1 MIKILQ
7 VRNIDSFVESRRQK
21 TSEKDRKTVQ
31 SILNDVRKNGDSAVK
46 KYERK
51 FNGKSTSQL
60 RVSAK
65 EIKEALSKI
74 SLEESPAL
82 YDMKREILDYSSEL
96 MQDLRIRVKKHDK
109 YKEGFLI
116 VCRWIDRNSKYEKG
130 ISFIDGEQVQVPQ
143 RLEKRLRA
151 KGLIFGGRG
160 SRIELSD
167 LKRSFVPIPSVGC
180 YIPGGQARYPSS
192 VVMSV
197 VPAAVAGVKRIVVV
211 SPPGRNG
218 KIDPLTIAAAKRCG
232 ATEIYKVG
240 GAQAIGAL
248 AYGTKTI
255 PKVDKIIGP
264 GGKFV
269 SVAKSLVSDQTAIDM
284 VAGPTELGIIAD
296 ASSDPELVALD
307 LISQAEHSKDTMCF
321 VITQSKTM
329 ANQIQKS
336 IEKLIPGTERSSIIK
351 ESISKNGFIAVCKN
365 ENEMVELAN
374 KIAPEHLEL
383 MVKNAKS
390 LSQKITGAGLLLI
403 GKNTPSAASDYL
415 LGTNHILPT
424 NGFGRTRGGLSVLDF
439 LKLQTVVESEKS
451 ALRKISKSL
460 KALTDA
466 EGFPNHFRAVER
478 RLD

>member
-46 KYERK
+46 KYELK
-51 FNGKSTSQL
+51 FNGRKTSQM

-65 EIKEALSKI
+65 EIKEAQSKI
-74 SLEESPAL
+74 SRGKWDALTSVSSILHFEEAL
-82 YDMKREILDYSSEL
+82 FL
-96 MQDLRIRVKKHDK
+96 Q
-109 YKEGFLI
+109 GFSNPKN
-116 VCRWIDRNSKYEKG
+116 WKG
-130 ISFIDGEQVQVPQ
+130 KSAKISFM
-143 RLEKRLRA
+143 
-151 KGLIFGGRG
+151 
-160 SRIELSD
+160 
-167 LKRSFVPIPSVGC
+167 PISSVGC
-180 YIPGGQARYPSS
+180 YVPGGQARYPSS

-197 VPAAVAGVKRIVVV
+197 KPAKIAGVKRIVVV
-211 SPPGRNG
+211 SPPGRDG

-248 AYGTKTI
+248 AYGTKSI
-255 PKVDKIIGP
+255 PKVDKIVGP

-269 SVAKSLVSDQTAIDM
+269 SIAKSLVSDQTAIDM

-307 LISQAEHSKDTMCF
+307 LISQAEHSRDTMCF
-321 VITQSKTM
+321 VITQSKTL
-329 ANQIQKS
+329 AKQIQKS

-365 ENEMVELAN
+365 ENEMIGLAN
-374 KIAPEHLEL
+374 EIAPEHMEL

-390 LSQKITGAGLLLI
+390 LSKKITGAGLVLI

-424 NGFGRTRGGLSVLDF
+424 SGFGRTRGGLSVLDF
-439 LKLQTVVESEKS
+439 LKLQTVIESKKS
-451 ALRKISKSL
+451 GLRKISKPL
-460 KALTDA
+460 KVLTDA
-466 EGFPNHFRAVER
+466 EDLPNHYKAVKR

>member
-1 MIKILQ
+1 LIKILQ

-51 FNGKSTSQL
+51 FNGRKTSQL

-65 EIKEALSKI
+65 EIKEARSKI
-74 SLEESPAL
+74 SRKEVTAL
-82 YDMKREILDYSSEL
+82 CDMSARLLPRRKTLADPV
-96 MQDLRIRVKKHDK
+96 Q
-109 YKEGFLI
+109 
-116 VCRWIDRNSKYEKG
+116 WID
-130 ISFIDGEQVQVPQ
+130 
-143 RLEKRLRA
+143 A
-151 KGLIFGGRG
+151 G
-160 SRIELSD
+160 SVFR
-167 LKRSFVPIPSVGC
+167 KFVPIPSVGC

-197 VPAAVAGVKRIVVV
+197 VPARKSGVKRIVVV
-211 SPPGRNG
+211 SPPGRDG
-218 KIDPLTIAAAKRCG
+218 KIDPLTIVAAKMCG

-248 AYGTKTI
+248 AYGTKSI
-255 PKVDKIIGP
+255 PKVDKIVGP

-269 SVAKSLVSDQTAIDM
+269 SIAKLLVSDQTAIDM

-296 ASSDPELVALD
+296 ASSNPELIALD

-321 VITQSKTM
+321 VITQSKIM
-329 ANQIQKS
+329 AKQIQKS

-365 ENEMVELAN
+365 QNEVIELAN
-374 KIAPEHLEL
+374 KIAPEHMEL
-383 MVKNAKS
+383 MVKNARSFSK
-390 LSQKITGAGLLLI
+390 KITGAGLLLI

-424 NGFGRTRGGLSVLDF
+424 NGFGRTRGGLSILDF
-439 LKLQTVVESEKS
+439 SKLQTIVESKKS
-451 ALRKISKSL
+451 RLKEISDSL

-466 EGFPNHFRAVER
+466 EDLPNHYKAVKR

>member
-1 MIKILQ
+1 LIKILQ

-31 SILNDVRKNGDSAVK
+31 AILNNVRKNGDSAVK

-51 FNGKSTSQL
+51 FNGRKTSQL

-65 EIKEALSKI
+65 EIKEARSKI
-74 SLEESPAL
+74 SREEVTALQTMSARLSNSSP
-82 YDMKREILDYSSEL
+82 KI
-96 MQDLRIRVKKHDK
+96 QI
-109 YKEGFLI
+109 
-116 VCRWIDRNSKYEKG
+116 
-130 ISFIDGEQVQVPQ
+130 
-143 RLEKRLRA
+143 
-151 KGLIFGGRG
+151 RG
-160 SRIELSD
+160 SR
-167 LKRSFVPIPSVGC
+167 KFVAIPSVGC

-197 VPAAVAGVKRIVVV
+197 IPAKIAGVKRIVIV
-211 SPPGRNG
+211 SPPDRDG
-218 KIDPLTIAAAKRCG
+218 KIDPLTIVAAKKCG
-232 ATEIYKVG
+232 ATEIYKIG

-248 AYGTKTI
+248 AYGTKSI
-255 PKVDKIIGP
+255 PKVDKIVGP

-269 SVAKSLVSDQTAIDM
+269 SIAKSLVSDQTAIDM

-296 ASSDPELVALD
+296 ASSDPELIALD
-307 LISQAEHSKDTMCF
+307 LISQAEHSRDTMCF

-329 ANQIQKS
+329 AKQIQKS

-365 ENEMVELAN
+365 ENEMIGLAN
-374 KIAPEHLEL
+374 EIAPEHMEL
-383 MVKNAKS
+383 MVKNAKT
-390 LSQKITGAGLLLI
+390 LSKKITGAGLLLI
-403 GKNTPSAASDYL
+403 GKNTPSSASDYL

-439 LKLQTVVESEKS
+439 LKLQTVIESKKS
-451 ALRKISKSL
+451 GLRKISKSL
-460 KALTDA
+460 KVLTDA
-466 EGFPNHFRAVER
+466 EGLPNHYKAVKR

>member
-1 MIKILQ
+1 LIKILQ

-31 SILNDVRKNGDSAVK
+31 SILNDVRKNGDVAVK

-51 FNGKSTSQL
+51 FNGRKTSQL

-65 EIKEALSKI
+65 EIKEARSKI
-74 SLEESPAL
+74 SRKEVTALQTMSARLSNSSP
-82 YDMKREILDYSSEL
+82 KI
-96 MQDLRIRVKKHDK
+96 QI
-109 YKEGFLI
+109 
-116 VCRWIDRNSKYEKG
+116 
-130 ISFIDGEQVQVPQ
+130 
-143 RLEKRLRA
+143 
-151 KGLIFGGRG
+151 RG
-160 SRIELSD
+160 SR
-167 LKRSFVPIPSVGC
+167 KFVAIPSVGC

-197 VPAAVAGVKRIVVV
+197 IPAKIAGVKRIVIV
-211 SPPGRNG
+211 SPPDRDG
-218 KIDPLTIAAAKRCG
+218 KIDPLTIVAAKKCG
-232 ATEIYKVG
+232 ATEIYKAG

-248 AYGTKTI
+248 AYGTKSI
-255 PKVDKIIGP
+255 LKVDKIVGP

-269 SVAKSLVSDQTAIDM
+269 SIAKSLVSDQTAIDM

-296 ASSDPELVALD
+296 ASSDPELIALD

-329 ANQIQKS
+329 AKQIQKS

-365 ENEMVELAN
+365 ENEMIGLAN
-374 KIAPEHLEL
+374 EIAPEHMEL
-383 MVKNAKS
+383 MVKNAKT
-390 LSQKITGAGLLLI
+390 LSKKITGAGLLLI
-403 GKNTPSAASDYL
+403 GKNTPSSASDYL

-439 LKLQTVVESEKS
+439 LKLQTVIESKKS
-451 ALRKISKSL
+451 GLRKISKSL
-460 KALTDA
+460 KVLTDA
-466 EGFPNHFRAVER
+466 EDLPNHYKAVKR

>member
-21 TSEKDRKTVQ
+21 TSEKDRKAVQ

-51 FNGKSTSQL
+51 FNGRKTSQL

-65 EIKEALSKI
+65 EIKEAQSKI
-74 SLEESPAL
+74 SREEITALQTMSARLSNSSP
-82 YDMKREILDYSSEL
+82 KI
-96 MQDLRIRVKKHDK
+96 QI
-109 YKEGFLI
+109 
-116 VCRWIDRNSKYEKG
+116 
-130 ISFIDGEQVQVPQ
+130 
-143 RLEKRLRA
+143 
-151 KGLIFGGRG
+151 RG
-160 SRIELSD
+160 SR
-167 LKRSFVPIPSVGC
+167 KFVAIPSVGC

-197 VPAAVAGVKRIVVV
+197 IPAKIAGVKRIVIV
-211 SPPGRNG
+211 SPPDRDG
-218 KIDPLTIAAAKRCG
+218 KIDPLTIVAAKKCG
-232 ATEIYKVG
+232 ATEIYKIG

-248 AYGTKTI
+248 AYGTKSI
-255 PKVDKIIGP
+255 PKVDKIVGP

-269 SVAKSLVSDQTAIDM
+269 SIAKSLVSDQTAIDM

-296 ASSDPELVALD
+296 ASSDPELIALD
-307 LISQAEHSKDTMCF
+307 LISQAEHSRDTICF

-329 ANQIQKS
+329 AKQIQKS

-365 ENEMVELAN
+365 ENEMIGLAN
-374 KIAPEHLEL
+374 EIAPEHMEL

-390 LSQKITGAGLLLI
+390 LSKKITGAGLLLI
-403 GKNTPSAASDYL
+403 GKNTPSSASDYL

-439 LKLQTVVESEKS
+439 LKIQTVIESKKS
-451 ALRKISKSL
+451 VLRKISKSL
-460 KALTDA
+460 KVLTDA
-466 EGFPNHFRAVER
+466 EDLPNHYKAVKR

>member
-1 MIKILQ
+1 LIKILQ

-21 TSEKDRKTVQ
+21 TSEKDKKTVQ
-31 SILNDVRKNGDSAVK
+31 AILNDVRKNGDSAVK

-51 FNGKSTSQL
+51 FNGRKTSQL

-65 EIKEALSKI
+65 EIKKARSKI
-74 SLEESPAL
+74 SREEVTAL
-82 YDMKREILDYSSEL
+82 RDMSTSSLLPDVKILA
-96 MQDLRIRVKKHDK
+96 I
-109 YKEGFLI
+109 G
-116 VCRWIDRNSKYEKG
+116 
-130 ISFIDGEQVQVPQ
+130 
-143 RLEKRLRA
+143 RA
-151 KGLIFGGRG
+151 ADRG
-160 SRIELSD
+160 SCYRH
-167 LKRSFVPIPSVGC
+167 FVPIPSVGC

-197 VPAAVAGVKRIVVV
+197 VPARKAGVKRIVVV
-211 SPPGRNG
+211 SPPGHDG
-218 KIDPLTIAAAKRCG
+218 KIDPLTIAAAKMCG

-248 AYGTKTI
+248 AYGTKSI
-255 PKVDKIIGP
+255 PKVDKIVGP

-269 SVAKSLVSDQTAIDM
+269 SIAKSLVSDQTAIDM

-329 ANQIQKS
+329 AKQIQKS
-336 IEKLIPGTERSSIIK
+336 LEKLISTTERRSIIK

-365 ENEMVELAN
+365 QNEMIELAN
-374 KIAPEHLEL
+374 KIAPEHMEL
-383 MVKNAKS
+383 MVKNSDIPDAPIQRS
-390 LSQKITGAGLLLI
+390 LSEKITGAGLLLT

-439 LKLQTVVESEKS
+439 LKLQTAVMSDKDVLN
-451 ALRKISKSL
+451 AILDPL

-466 EGFPNHFRAVER
+466 EDLPNHYKAVKR

>member
-1 MIKILQ
+1 LIKILQ
-7 VRNIDSFVESRRQK
+7 VRNVDSFVESRRQK

-31 SILNDVRKNGDSAVK
+31 AILNDVRKNGDSAVK

-51 FNGKSTSQL
+51 FNGTKTSQL

-65 EIKEALSKI
+65 EIKEARSKI
-74 SLEESPAL
+74 SSEERNAIDDVRFAMFARGGLRLMDRL
-82 YDMKREILDYSSEL
+82 YN
-96 MQDLRIRVKKHDK
+96 
-109 YKEGFLI
+109 YKDTI
-116 VCRWIDRNSKYEKG
+116 SKANG
-130 ISFIDGEQVQVPQ
+130 VTQ
-143 RLEKRLRA
+143 
-151 KGLIFGGRG
+151 
-160 SRIELSD
+160 
-167 LKRSFVPIPSVGC
+167 SFVPISSVGC

-192 VVMSV
+192 TIMSV
-197 VPAAVAGVKRIVVV
+197 RPAAKARVKRIVVV
-211 SPPGRNG
+211 SPPGPDG
-218 KIDPLTIAAAKRCG
+218 KIDPLTIAAAKMCG
-232 ATEIYKVG
+232 ATEIYKIG

-248 AYGTKTI
+248 AYGTKSI
-255 PKVDKIIGP
+255 PKVDKIVGP

-269 SVAKSLVSDQTAIDM
+269 SIAKSLVSDQTAIDM

-329 ANQIQKS
+329 AKQIQKS
-336 IEKLIPGTERSSIIK
+336 VEKLILGTERSSIIK
-351 ESISKNGFIAVCKN
+351 ASISKNGFIAICKN
-365 ENEMVELAN
+365 QNEMIELAN

-383 MVKNAKS
+383 MVKNARS
-390 LSQKITGAGLLLI
+390 LSKKITGAGLVLI

-439 LKLQTVVESEKS
+439 LKIQTVVESKKS
-451 ALRKISKSL
+451 RLRNISDSL
-460 KALTDA
+460 KTLTDA
-466 EGFPNHFRAVER
+466 EDLPNHYKAVKR

>member
-31 SILNDVRKNGDSAVK
+31 AILNDVKRNGDSAVK
-46 KYERK
+46 KYELK
-51 FNGKSTSQL
+51 FNGRKTSQL
-60 RVSAK
+60 RVSEK
-65 EIKEALSKI
+65 EIKEARSKI
-74 SLEESPAL
+74 SREEVTALRDMSARLLPRQKILANPWLEA
-82 YDMKREILDYSSEL
+82 
-96 MQDLRIRVKKHDK
+96 
-109 YKEGFLI
+109 
-116 VCRWIDRNSKYEKG
+116 
-130 ISFIDGEQVQVPQ
+130 
-143 RLEKRLRA
+143 
-151 KGLIFGGRG
+151 G
-160 SRIELSD
+160 SVYRD
-167 LKRSFVPIPSVGC
+167 FVPIPSVGC

-197 VPAAVAGVKRIVVV
+197 VPARKAGVKRIVVV
-211 SPPGRNG
+211 SPPGRDG
-218 KIDPLTIAAAKRCG
+218 KIDPLTIAAAKMCG

-248 AYGTKTI
+248 AYGTKSI
-255 PKVDKIIGP
+255 PKVDKIVGP

-269 SVAKSLVSDQTAIDM
+269 SIAKSLVSDQTAIDM

-296 ASSDPELVALD
+296 ASSNPELVALD

-321 VITQSKTM
+321 VITQSKTT
-329 ANQIQKS
+329 AKQIQKS

-365 ENEMVELAN
+365 QNEVIELAN
-374 KIAPEHLEL
+374 KIAPEHMEL
-383 MVKNAKS
+383 MVKNARSFSK
-390 LSQKITGAGLLLI
+390 KITGAGLLLI

-424 NGFGRTRGGLSVLDF
+424 SGFGRTRGGLSFLDF
-439 LKLQTVVESEKS
+439 NKLQTIVESKKS
-451 ALRKISKSL
+451 TLREISKSL
-460 KALTDA
+460 KTLTDA
-466 EGFPNHFRAVER
+466 EGLPNHYKAVKR

>member
-1 MIKILQ
+1 LIKILQ

-46 KYERK
+46 KYEQK
-51 FNGKSTSQL
+51 FNGRKTSQL

-65 EIKEALSKI
+65 EIKEAKSKI
-74 SLEESPAL
+74 SRKEYKAIGELDYWLDFNENPLKIRVNEAIKKISGNSKLHKELLEEYGNP
-82 YDMKREILDYSSEL
+82 I
-96 MQDLRIRVKKHDK
+96 
-109 YKEGFLI
+109 
-116 VCRWIDRNSKYEKG
+116 
-130 ISFIDGEQVQVPQ
+130 
-143 RLEKRLRA
+143 
-151 KGLIFGGRG
+151 
-160 SRIELSD
+160 IE
-167 LKRSFVPIPSVGC
+167 RSLVPIPSVGC

-197 VPAAVAGVKRIVVV
+197 TPAKEAGVKRIVVV
-211 SPPGRNG
+211 SPPGRDG

-248 AYGTKTI
+248 AYGTKSI
-255 PKVDKIIGP
+255 PKVDKIVGP

-269 SVAKSLVSDQTAIDM
+269 SIAKSLVSDQTAIDM
-284 VAGPTELGIIAD
+284 VAGPTELGIIAN

-321 VITQSKTM
+321 VITQSKAM
-329 ANQIQKS
+329 AKQIQKS
-336 IEKLIPGTERSSIIK
+336 IEKLIPGTERSSIIR

-365 ENEMVELAN
+365 ENEVIELAN

-383 MVKNAKS
+383 MVGNAKT
-390 LSQKITGAGLLLI
+390 LSKKITGAGLLLI
-403 GKNTPSAASDYL
+403 GKNTPSAASDYI

-439 LKLQTVVESEKS
+439 LKLQTVVESNKKRFLELKD
-451 ALRKISKSL
+451 SL

-466 EGFPNHFRAVER
+466 EGLPNHYKAVKR

>member
-51 FNGKSTSQL
+51 FNGRKTSQL

-65 EIKEALSKI
+65 EIKEAQSKI
-74 SLEESPAL
+74 SRKEYKAIGELDFWLGSIYENPLHRRVEEAVKKIGGDKELLEEWGVS
-82 YDMKREILDYSSEL
+82 
-96 MQDLRIRVKKHDK
+96 V
-109 YKEGFLI
+109 
-116 VCRWIDRNSKYEKG
+116 EK
-130 ISFIDGEQVQVPQ
+130 S
-143 RLEKRLRA
+143 L
-151 KGLIFGGRG
+151 
-160 SRIELSD
+160 
-167 LKRSFVPIPSVGC
+167 VPIPSVGC

-197 VPAAVAGVKRIVVV
+197 TPAKEAGVKRIVVV

-248 AYGTKTI
+248 AYGTKSI
-255 PKVDKIIGP
+255 PKVDKIVGP

-269 SVAKSLVSDQTAIDM
+269 SIAKSFVSDQTAIDM
-284 VAGPTELGIIAD
+284 VAGPTELGIIAN
-296 ASSDPELVALD
+296 ASSNPELVALD

-321 VITQSKTM
+321 VITQSKAM
-329 ANQIQKS
+329 AKQIQKS

-351 ESISKNGFIAVCKN
+351 ESISKNGFIAICKN
-365 ENEMVELAN
+365 ENEVIELAN

-383 MVKNAKS
+383 MVGNARS
-390 LSQKITGAGLLLI
+390 LSKKITGAGLLLI
-403 GKNTPSAASDYL
+403 GKNTPSAASDYI

-439 LKLQTVVESEKS
+439 LKLQTVVESNKKRFLEF
-451 ALRKISKSL
+451 RDSL

-466 EGFPNHFRAVER
+466 EDLPNHYKAVKR
-478 RLD
+478 RLE

>member
-1 MIKILQ
+1 LIKILQ

-21 TSEKDRKTVQ
+21 PSEKDRKTVQ
-31 SILNDVRKNGDSAVK
+31 AILNDVRKNGDSAVK

-51 FNGKSTSQL
+51 FNGRKTSQL

-65 EIKEALSKI
+65 EIKDARSKI
-74 SLEESPAL
+74 SRKEVTAL
-82 YDMKREILDYSSEL
+82 RDMSARLIPRRKILPDPV
-96 MQDLRIRVKKHDK
+96 Q
-109 YKEGFLI
+109 
-116 VCRWIDRNSKYEKG
+116 WID
-130 ISFIDGEQVQVPQ
+130 
-143 RLEKRLRA
+143 A
-151 KGLIFGGRG
+151 G
-160 SRIELSD
+160 SVFR
-167 LKRSFVPIPSVGC
+167 KFVPIPSVGC

-197 VPAAVAGVKRIVVV
+197 QTARKAGVKRIVVV
-211 SPPGRNG
+211 SPPGPDG
-218 KIDPLTIAAAKRCG
+218 KIDPLTIVAAKMCG

-248 AYGTKTI
+248 AYGTKSI
-255 PKVDKIIGP
+255 PKVDKIVGP

-269 SVAKSLVSDQTAIDM
+269 SIAKSLVNDQVAIDM

-307 LISQAEHSKDTMCF
+307 LISQAEHSSDTMCF
-321 VITQSKTM
+321 VITQSKTV
-329 ANQIQKS
+329 AKQIQKS
-336 IEKLIPGTERSSIIK
+336 LEKLIPGTERSSIIK
-351 ESISKNGFIAVCKN
+351 KSISKNGFITVCKN
-365 ENEMVELAN
+365 EKEIIVLAN
-374 KIAPEHLEL
+374 KIAPEHIEL

-390 LSQKITGAGLLLI
+390 LSKKITGAGLVLI

-439 LKLQTVVESEKS
+439 LKLQTVVESKKS
-451 ALRKISKSL
+451 AFEYEIVRQTFLKSL
-460 KALTDA
+460 KVLTDA
-466 EGFPNHFRAVER
+466 EDLPNHYKAVKR

>member
-51 FNGKSTSQL
+51 FNGRKTSQL
-60 RVSAK
+60 RVSEK
-65 EIKEALSKI
+65 EIKEAKSKI
-74 SLEESPAL
+74 SRKEVTALRDMSARLLPRQKILADPWLEVGSVFR
-82 YDMKREILDYSSEL
+82 K
-96 MQDLRIRVKKHDK
+96 
-109 YKEGFLI
+109 
-116 VCRWIDRNSKYEKG
+116 
-130 ISFIDGEQVQVPQ
+130 FI
-143 RLEKRLRA
+143 
-151 KGLIFGGRG
+151 
-160 SRIELSD
+160 
-167 LKRSFVPIPSVGC
+167 PIPSVGC

-197 VPAAVAGVKRIVVV
+197 VPARKAGVKRIVVV
-211 SPPGRNG
+211 SPPGRDG
-218 KIDPLTIAAAKRCG
+218 KIDPLTIVAAKMCG

-240 GAQAIGAL
+240 GAQAIGVL
-248 AYGTKTI
+248 AYGTKSI
-255 PKVDKIIGP
+255 PKVDKIVGP

-269 SVAKSLVSDQTAIDM
+269 SIAKSFVSDQTAIDM

-296 ASSDPELVALD
+296 ASSNPELVALD

-321 VITQSKTM
+321 VITQSKTT
-329 ANQIQKS
+329 AKQIQKS

-365 ENEMVELAN
+365 QNEVIELAN
-374 KIAPEHLEL
+374 KIAPEHMEL
-383 MVKNAKS
+383 MAKNAKS
-390 LSQKITGAGLLLI
+390 LSRKITGAGLLLI
-403 GKNTPSAASDYL
+403 GKNSPSAASDYL

-424 NGFGRTRGGLSVLDF
+424 SGFGRTRGGLSVLDF
-439 LKLQTVVESEKS
+439 LKLQTVVESKKS
-451 ALRKISKSL
+451 RLRDISDSL
-460 KALTDA
+460 KTLTDA
-466 EGFPNHFRAVER
+466 EDLPNHYKAVKR

>member
-7 VRNIDSFVESRRQK
+7 VRNVDSFVESRRQK

-51 FNGKSTSQL
+51 FNGKKTSQL

-65 EIKEALSKI
+65 EIKEAKSKI
-74 SLEESPAL
+74 SSEERNAIDDVKFAMFSMGGLRLMDRL
-82 YDMKREILDYSSEL
+82 YN
-96 MQDLRIRVKKHDK
+96 
-109 YKEGFLI
+109 YKDTI
-116 VCRWIDRNSKYEKG
+116 SKANG
-130 ISFIDGEQVQVPQ
+130 VTQ
-143 RLEKRLRA
+143 
-151 KGLIFGGRG
+151 
-160 SRIELSD
+160 
-167 LKRSFVPIPSVGC
+167 SFVPISSVGC

-192 VVMSV
+192 TIMSV
-197 VPAAVAGVKRIVVV
+197 RPAFKARVKRIVVV
-211 SPPGRNG
+211 SPPGPDG
-218 KIDPLTIAAAKRCG
+218 KIDPLTIAAAKMCG
-232 ATEIYKVG
+232 ATEIYKIG

-248 AYGTKTI
+248 AYGTKSI
-255 PKVDKIIGP
+255 PKVDKIVGP

-269 SVAKSLVSDQTAIDM
+269 SIAKSLVSDQTAIDM

-329 ANQIQKS
+329 AKQIQKS
-336 IEKLIPGTERSSIIK
+336 VEKLILGTERSSIIK
-351 ESISKNGFIAVCKN
+351 ASISKNGFIAVCKN
-365 ENEMVELAN
+365 QNEMIELAN
-374 KIAPEHLEL
+374 KIAPEHMEL
-383 MVKNAKS
+383 MVKNARS
-390 LSQKITGAGLLLI
+390 LSKKITGAGLVLI

-424 NGFGRTRGGLSVLDF
+424 NGLGRTRGGLSVLDF
-439 LKLQTVVESEKS
+439 LKIQTVVESKKS
-451 ALRKISKSL
+451 RLRNISDSL
-460 KALTDA
+460 KTLTDA
-466 EGFPNHFRAVER
+466 EDLPNHYKAVKR

>member
-46 KYERK
+46 KYEQK
-51 FNGKSTSQL
+51 FNGRKTSQL
-60 RVSAK
+60 RVSEK
-65 EIKEALSKI
+65 EIKEAESKI
-74 SLEESPAL
+74 SWAESDAINTAEDSL
-82 YDMKREILDYSSEL
+82 AYYERNFKDVVLDNGTDEWNEWKTQSE
-96 MQDLRIRVKKHDK
+96 K
-109 YKEGFLI
+109 
-116 VCRWIDRNSKYEKG
+116 
-130 ISFIDGEQVQVPQ
+130 
-143 RLEKRLRA
+143 
-151 KGLIFGGRG
+151 
-160 SRIELSD
+160 
-167 LKRSFVPIPSVGC
+167 SFVPIPSVGC
-180 YIPGGQARYPSS
+180 YVPGGQARYPSS
-192 VVMSV
+192 AVMSV
-197 VPAAVAGVKRIVVV
+197 TPARIAGVKRIVVV
-211 SPPGRNG
+211 SPPGSDG
-218 KIDPLTIAAAKRCG
+218 KIDPLTIVAAKRCG

-248 AYGTKTI
+248 AYGTKSVS
-255 PKVDKIIGP
+255 KVDKIVGP
-264 GGKFV
+264 GGKFI
-269 SVAKSLVSDQTAIDM
+269 SIAKSLVSDQTAIDM
-284 VAGPTELGIIAD
+284 IAGPTELGVIAD

-321 VITQSKTM
+321 VITKSKTM
-329 ANQIQKS
+329 AKQIQKS

-365 ENEMVELAN
+365 QNEMVELAN
-374 KIAPEHLEL
+374 KIAPEHMEL
-383 MVKNAKS
+383 MVENARS
-390 LSQKITGAGLLLI
+390 LSKKITGAGLLLI

-439 LKLQTVVESEKS
+439 LKLQTVVESNKS
-451 ALRKISKSL
+451 TLSYSSNSL

-466 EGFPNHFRAVER
+466 EGLPNHYKAVKR